1 MKINLDNDRIIC
13 HNISYTLI
21 DLEGI
26 YMSRSDMAKNE
37 EMRKNGSFNHRAN
50 GVTAELFRN
59 SPFFDA
65 HDLVQ
70 VKYEMLRAVEK
81 DNREVS
87 ATSSVFG
94 FSRVSFYQIKK
105 EYDESGIAGL
115 IPKKRGPK
123 GPRKL
128 SDGDVEFARALESSH
143 TKAQIVSL
151 LKAERGVEI
160 SKRTL
165 ERQLSVKKNS

>member
-1 MKINLDNDRIIC
+1 
-13 HNISYTLI
+13 
-21 DLEGI
+21 
-26 YMSRSDMAKNE
+26 MSRAKQE
-37 EMRKNGSFNHRAN
+37 EMRKNGSFNHRAST
-50 GVTAELFRN
+50 VTAEIFK
-59 SPFFDA
+59 SSHFFDA

-81 DNREVS
+81 DNRGISS
-87 ATSSVFG
+87 AAADFG

-105 EYDESGIAGL
+105 EYEENGILGL

-123 GPRKL
+123 GSRKL
-128 SDGDVEFARALESSH
+128 KDDDVEFARSLVDTH

-151 LKAERGVEI
+151 LNEERGIEI

-165 ERQLSVKKNS
+165 ERQLSAKKKL

>member
-1 MKINLDNDRIIC
+1 M
-13 HNISYTLI
+13 TL
-21 DLEGI
+21 ENT
-26 YMSRSDMAKNE
+26 AKHE
-37 EMRKNGSFNHRAN
+37 EMRRNGSFNHRADT
-50 GVTAELFRN
+50 VTAEVFKD
-59 SPFFDA
+59 SFFFDA

-81 DNREVS
+81 EHREVS
-87 ATSSVFG
+87 STSKAFG

-123 GPRKL
+123 GSRKMGE
-128 SDGDVEFARALESSH
+128 SDVEFARGLVDTH
-143 TKAQIVSL
+143 TKMQIVSRL
-151 LKAERGVEI
+151 REERGVEV

-165 ERQLSVKKNS
+165 ERQLSVKKN